1 MVPCCGSQSHPGAA
15 WSHPGAVWS
24 PPMGQRMLSRLLW
37 LWLTGWQ
44 LSEPAAPRPTTLLQ
58 SSLRPPS
65 CRSPENDGTALGH
78 PAKALHPCFVSQG
91 DVPVDQTWTAG
102 RSSRVLSRPRRPL
115 PPAAKK
121 KSALVLESHR
131 QQPAGTADY
140 RAFLRAIRKDSATL
154 CTAQSTDPAH
164 GCAQTGLR
172 GTPKL
177 HRNMARRRVGRPAAS
192 NTGVTSGKET
202 ACGQHPAGRRLF
214 AIQNPDRRQH
224 KQSWHWPVTAEDKR
238 PVDKDS

>member
-172 GTPKL
+172 GHQSCIATWRAAELGGQL
-177 HRNMARRRVGRPAAS
+177 HRTRVSRPARKLRVVNTLPGVACLPSKIRIDGNTNRVGI
-192 NTGVTSGKET
+192 
-202 ACGQHPAGRRLF
+202 GQ
-214 AIQNPDRRQH
+214 
-224 KQSWHWPVTAEDKR
+224 
-238 PVDKDS
+238 